1 MTVSSNSGSGSSS
14 GSGGSSTLAT
24 CCVSTSQAAAADPL
38 RHGRWWLVVGC
49 WLLVG
54 VPVEGRASNNGR
66 AGGVITV
73 VTLLTDQKI

>member
-1 MTVSSNSGSGSSS
+1 MTVTSNSSNSG
-14 GSGGSSTLAT
+14 STLAT

-73 VTLLTDQKI
+73 VTLRTDQDLIEFFGL